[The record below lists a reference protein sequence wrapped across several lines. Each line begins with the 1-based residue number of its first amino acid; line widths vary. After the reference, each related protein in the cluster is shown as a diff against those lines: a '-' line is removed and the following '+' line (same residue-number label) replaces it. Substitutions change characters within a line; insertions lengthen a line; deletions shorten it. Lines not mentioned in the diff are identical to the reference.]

1 LFRVTEPAK
10 FVQEPTDVSV
20 SIGDKLSIP
29 CKAAGYPQPV
39 VTWSSIGSKA
49 VTVLDGDLVFENVD
63 MSVRGRYRCEASN
76 GAGDPVSKEIEIR
89 VNGIHMTTHVFSFSG
104 YLYSIPLI
112 LYFVPLSQC
121 QPNSRKSFR

>member
-1 LFRVTEPAK
+1 MSRVTESAK

-20 SIGDKLSIP
+20 SIGDNLSIP
-29 CKAAGYPQPV
+29 CKAVGYPQPV
-39 VTWSSIGSKA
+39 VTWSSIDSKA

-89 VNGIHMTTHVFSFSG
+89 VNGIHMTTHVFFFPDVFTPAHPIFCSPF
-104 YLYSIPLI
+104 
-112 LYFVPLSQC
+112 QC
-121 QPNSRKSFR
+121 QPNSRRSFR